1 MALDAGRRRCL
12 AAAGAILLGACHGG
26 SVGAGAGAGPAAPL
40 VPLRGLLGARLLL
53 KTDALGSPLPG
64 AYGAFQPFVFP
75 VAVAAGPIDIFI
87 ADAGN
92 GRLYRYD
99 RSMDA
104 MAVMPVRAM
113 RGTRLHAGS
122 DGSLYVLDPGAAAI
136 QRYARNGQPLPSL
149 LPSLPTASYREFAVD
164 PATGRGYAV
173 DAANLRI
180 DRIEPQ
186 GRLALAELESTAL
199 APVAYEHGSLYVA
212 DVHCRCVIELRDG
225 RERQRLAAGELRQ
238 PLAIAVSRGR
248 IYAIDGFDRSLCV
261 VHPGGVERMAPST
274 LGLVA
279 PEALAVADGL
289 VYVADGAGHSVA
301 ILREERRKP

>member
-1 MALDAGRRRCL
+1 MPM
-12 AAAGAILLGACHGG
+12 
-26 SVGAGAGAGPAAPL
+26 GPTTPL

-53 KTDALGSPLPG
+53 KTDAAGSPLPG

-75 VAVAAGPIDIFI
+75 VAVAVGPLDIFI

-104 MAVMPVRAM
+104 MAVMPVRAV
-113 RGTRLHAGS
+113 RGTRLQAGS
-122 DGSLYVLDPGAAAI
+122 DGSLYVLDPGGVAI

-149 LPSLPTASYREFAVD
+149 QPSLPTASYREFTLD
-164 PATGRGYAV
+164 PVTGRGYAV
-173 DAANLRI
+173 DATNLRI

-186 GRLALAELESTAL
+186 GRLALPELEPAL
-199 APVAYEHGSLYVA
+199 IAPLAYEQGSLYVA
-212 DVHCRCVIELRDG
+212 DANCHCVIEWRDG

-238 PLAIAVSRGR
+238 PLALAVGRGR
-248 IYAIDGFDRSLCV
+248 IYAIDGFDRSLCI
-261 VHPGGVERMAPST
+261 VHPGGVDRMPPSA

-279 PEALAVADGL
+279 PEALAVAEGL
-289 VYVADGAGHSVA
+289 VYVADGAGHAVA
-301 ILREERRKP
+301 ILREDRRKP